1 MGNKASNFDQDDLI
15 SKAPGHL
22 VLLGDSVL
30 DNFYWLDKQKEDVEY
45 QMNHDLK
52 KKFGRDFVCT
62 NLALDETES
71 KDIFEGK
78 IPGSVY
84 VKERANLKLKD
95 YQTDDDGVFRPLNII
110 SKIVPKPTH
119 ALLSIGGNDGRV
131 VILTSIGDMSSV
143 VKKLLSGGFE
153 TNYAKAVDE
162 VLKLIPNTI
171 LVVVYRP
178 GPGFIVPL
186 DMSNRLYEALIPIIF
201 KVGRERKLPII
212 DLSRTFNP
220 LDTAD
225 YGSTP
230 IEPSNKSGQYICDL
244 TMKVLEDFKF
254 GKNESKIY
262 YGKGKHV
269 VIDENKENYDYY
281 F

>member
-1 MGNKASNFDQDDLI
+1 MGNKTSNTNQDESKTNASR
-15 SKAPGHL
+15 HL

-45 QMNHDLK
+45 QMNQDLK
-52 KKFGRDFVCT
+52 KKYKGDFICT

-71 KDIFEGK
+71 KDIFGGK
-78 IPGSVY
+78 VPGPVY
-84 VKERANLKLKD
+84 VKERSNLGFKD
-95 YQTDDDGVFRPLNII
+95 YQIDDDGVFRPLNVIPKI
-110 SKIVPKPTH
+110 SPKPTH

-131 VILTSIGDMSSV
+131 IILTSVGDMSSV

-153 TNYAKAVDE
+153 SNYAKAVDE

-178 GPGFIVPL
+178 GPGFMVPL

-201 KVGRERKLPII
+201 KVGRERNLPII

-244 TMKVLEDFKF
+244 TMKVLDDFKF
-254 GKNESKIY
+254 GENESKIY
-262 YGKGKHV
+262 YGKGKNI
-269 VIDENKENYDYY
+269 VIDKNEDNYDYG